1 MSKPIPKSKRPL
13 PKSKQVGLRA
23 KLEVK
28 DAWNRLPFVGS
39 DHSKFHSN
47 WDVPLTGG
55 FFGGIE
61 VGRVAARMLMKY
73 LRDERQNPCRLG
85 SSSLQ
90 SVFASMDN
98 KNPTTEEEMRS
109 LQGQRTGFISEIAYW
124 LESAAERLGSSFDEI
139 PVRSFVQMANESL
152 ECTDEAFHAAINSKV
167 NP

>member
-1 MSKPIPKSKRPL
+1 MTIPKSKRPL
-13 PKSKQVGLRA
+13 PKGKKTGLRS
-23 KLEVK
+23 K
-28 DAWNRLPFVGS
+28 DGAACAWSRLPFVGR
-39 DHSKFHSN
+39 DHSKYHSS

-55 FFGGIE
+55 FFGGIDA
-61 VGRVAARMLMKY
+61 GRVAARMFMKY

-90 SVFASMDN
+90 SVFSSMDN

-139 PVRSFVQMANESL
+139 PMRSFVQMANESL
-152 ECTDEAFHAAINSKV
+152 ECTDVAFHAAINSKV

>member
-1 MSKPIPKSKRPL
+1 MKTAIPKSKRPL
-13 PKSKQVGLRA
+13 PKRNQVGLRA
-23 KLEVK
+23 KPEAK
-28 DAWNRLPFVGS
+28 YAWSRLPFVGS
-39 DHSKFHSN
+39 DHGKFLSN

-61 VGRVAARMLMKY
+61 AGRFAARMFMKY

-98 KNPTTEEEMRS
+98 KTPITEEEMRS

-139 PVRSFVQMANESL
+139 PMRSFVQMANESL
-152 ECTDEAFHAAINSKV
+152 ECTDEAIHAAINSKV